1 MGFSSLLD
9 MVVGPRSPFTPLPP
23 PGLPPGAHI
32 REFRSTDREACI
44 EIYRENEPGR
54 FPLGLITQY
63 QQVLDLP
70 GYLKLVC
77 CIEDKPVAVG
87 GIRTIQAVRSHHV
100 WLVYGMVRPEYHRC
114 GIGTTML
121 LARLA
126 ALPRPSNSV
135 RVMLSNVA
143 ASEGFLTRFG
153 FARQGQ
159 MRFGSSGPAID
170 VKSAMLNVASWEKC
184 RELLQRIGIE
194 PDTLP
199 AVPNLNIWKAD
210 VRELR

>member
-1 MGFSSLLD
+1 MGLSSLLD

-23 PGLPPGAHI
+23 PALPPGANI

-54 FPLGLITQY
+54 FPLGLITQFER
-63 QQVLDLP
+63 VLDLP

-87 GIRTIQAVRSHHV
+87 GITIQAVRPHHL

-114 GIGTTML
+114 GIGTAML

-135 RVMLSNVA
+135 RVLLSNVP
-143 ASEGFLTRFG
+143 ASEGFLVRFG
-153 FARQGQ
+153 FAYQGQ
-159 MRFGSSGPAID
+159 IRLGSSGPDID
-170 VKSAMLNVASWEKC
+170 VKSAILNVASWDKC
-184 RELLQRIGIE
+184 REQLRRIGIE

-199 AVPNLNIWKAD
+199 TVSN
-210 VRELR
+210 